1 MIAMKKRKDSK
12 MQTQQVVKTGDVV
25 VIYGR
30 NDFDRDVIE
39 FTNAK
44 DLITY
49 IRERNYKTYEISSNE
64 EYMSFIVSRFK
75 EKYDGNIPCHNE
87 EAFVAALFKLGLF
100 GKTTLN

>member
-1 MIAMKKRKDSK
+1 
-12 MQTQQVVKTGDVV
+12 MQTEQVVKTGDVV

-30 NDFDRDVIE
+30 NNFDRDVIE

-49 IRERNYKTYEISSNE
+49 IRERNYQSYEIESNE
-64 EYMSFIVSRFK
+64 EYMQFIVSRFK
-75 EKYDGNIPCHNE
+75 EKYDGHIPYHNE
-87 EAFVAALFKLGLF
+87 EAFVSALFRLGLF

>member
-1 MIAMKKRKDSK
+1 MIAMKNRKDSK

-30 NDFDRDVIE
+30 NDYDRDVIE

-49 IRERNYKTYEISSNE
+49 IRERNYQTYEIGSNQ
-64 EYMSFIVSRFK
+64 EYMELIVSNFK
-75 EKYDGNIPCHNE
+75 EKYDGYIPSHSE